1 MSWKSFFVEEEEK
14 KTVSKPAPGLS
25 ASMAMSIAT
34 ANAANVPSVSGSPF
48 TAAAAVVLDESV
60 YQRVFAKTDFD
71 QTDVAKA
78 IHRYFDA
85 LPDVLDTNTKFKTAM
100 AQASKLDGVTADKVL
115 AAFDGLKTKLQSEQD
130 GFANAVGQQTQK
142 EVSVRQQKL
151 QDINDQIA
159 KLTQSIVEDGYAEA
173 AQLYINPE
181 ECIDCGAC
189 VPVCP
194 VTAIFPEAEVPA
206 ESLASIEENADY
218 YGI

>member
-14 KTVSKPAPGLS
+14 KPVSKPAPGLS

-48 TAAAAVVLDESV
+48 TAAAVVVLDESV

-159 KLTQSIVEDGYAEA
+159 KLTQSIVDLQGQSNTVSAELVDVQNKIANAQQQFGLATQRRSSEIDQQKAQFA
-173 AQLYINPE
+173 AL
-181 ECIDCGAC
+181 
-189 VPVCP
+189 
-194 VTAIFPEAEVPA
+194 
-206 ESLASIEENADY
+206 LK
-218 YGI
+218 